1 MLRRYIAFLDK
12 VLPSF
17 LAIPALYLIVSEYR
31 EHLAGKLPSPSP
43 THTESI

>member
-17 LAIPALYLIVSEYR
+17 LAIPALYLIVSEYKVML
-31 EHLAGKLPSPSP
+31 ETKLPRD
-43 THTESI
+43 E